1 MVFLSE
7 ADCCNNY
14 SVHLFYLSTF
24 QPPHLR
30 VKKIFVGGLKPET
43 TDQQIREYFGSKYAP
58 VGFDNSKHFLWTL
71 FIIAWII
78 STTDPA
84 GADSLGGSRVLKKCW
99 QLAV

>member
-1 MVFLSE
+1 MLQKKKTKAWIIFSLVWRAYCKLGFLSE

-14 SVHLFYLSTF
+14 SVHLFCLFTF

-71 FIIAWII
+71 FII
-78 STTDPA
+78 
-84 GADSLGGSRVLKKCW
+84 G
-99 QLAV
+99 

>member
-1 MVFLSE
+1 MKAWIIFQLVWSAYCHLVFLSE
-7 ADCCNNY
+7 ADCCNND

-58 VGFDNSKHFLWTL
+58 VGFDNSKHFLGTL
-71 FIIAWII
+71 FVN
-78 STTDPA
+78 
-84 GADSLGGSRVLKKCW
+84 G
-99 QLAV
+99 

>member
-1 MVFLSE
+1 VRQSAAEKKTESLDYLLASMEYLLLVFLSE

-14 SVHLFYLSTF
+14 SVHLFCLSTF

-71 FIIAWII
+71 FIN
-78 STTDPA
+78 
-84 GADSLGGSRVLKKCW
+84 G
-99 QLAV
+99 

>member
-1 MVFLSE
+1 M
-7 ADCCNNY
+7 
-14 SVHLFYLSTF
+14 F

-71 FIIAWII
+71 FII
-78 STTDPA
+78 
-84 GADSLGGSRVLKKCW
+84 G
-99 QLAV
+99 